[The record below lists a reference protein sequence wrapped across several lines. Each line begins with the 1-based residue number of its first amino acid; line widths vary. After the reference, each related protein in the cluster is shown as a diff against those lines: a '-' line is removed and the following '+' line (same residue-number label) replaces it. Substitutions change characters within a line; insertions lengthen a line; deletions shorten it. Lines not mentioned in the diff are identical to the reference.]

1 MGSGTGVPPVCCDS
15 HGWDAHATTGAPPT
29 FSCKKSVRTAII
41 SPVQSAQKPG
51 GGEEFIPTRLS
62 LLSRLKRWDDQ
73 GSWREFFDTYWKF
86 LYCVAVKCGL
96 SDEDARDVVQETVV
110 AVAKGLREGRF
121 KAAEGGSFKAWL
133 QLIVRRRVISQ
144 LRKRRLPVAEHAS
157 DANDD
162 TARTSTVERIPAPD
176 DDAVGQVWEEEWAKN
191 LAGAAIERVKQRVGA
206 KQFQMFDLYVLK
218 EWPVG
223 EVARTLKANIAQVY
237 LAKHRVTSLIKQE
250 TAKLR
255 KRMEAEE

>member
-1 MGSGTGVPPVCCDS
+1 
-15 HGWDAHATTGAPPT
+15 
-29 FSCKKSVRTAII
+29 
-41 SPVQSAQKPG
+41 VQSAQKPA

-62 LLSRLKRWDDQ
+62 LLSRLKRWDAQ

-86 LYCVAVKCGL
+86 LYSVAVKSGL

-121 KAAEGGSFKAWL
+121 KAAAGSSFKAWL
-133 QLIVRRRVISQ
+133 QLIVRRRVADH
-144 LRKRRLPVAEHAS
+144 LRKRRLPMAEHAA
-157 DANDD
+157 ANDD
-162 TARTSTVERIPAPD
+162 PARTPTVERIPAPD
-176 DDAVGQVWEEEWAKN
+176 DDTVGQVWEEEWAKN
-191 LAGAAIERVKQRVGA
+191 LADAAIERVKQRVGA

-218 EWPVG
+218 DWPVR

-250 TAKLR
+250 TEKLR
-255 KRMEAEE
+255 KRMEAERE